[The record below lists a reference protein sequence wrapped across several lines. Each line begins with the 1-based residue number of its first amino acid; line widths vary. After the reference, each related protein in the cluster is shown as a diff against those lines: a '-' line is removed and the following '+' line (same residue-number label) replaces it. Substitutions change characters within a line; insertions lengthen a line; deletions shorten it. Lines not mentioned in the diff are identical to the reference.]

1 MKNKKSLILR
11 PEISSVAPIYS
22 LLPDIGDEQALHE
35 HGESMFA
42 RFERAKAALDELS
55 TNKILDDKLINNQS
69 QNSADFVRQQRQRLT
84 AEVGMLGV
92 VLKFLDYEI

>member
-11 PEISSVAPIYS
+11 PEMNSVAPIYS
-22 LLPDIGDEQALHE
+22 LLPDVGDEQVLHE

-42 RFERAKAALDELS
+42 RFERAKAGLDELS
-55 TNKILDDKLINNQS
+55 TSKFVDDKLTNNQL
-69 QNSADFVRQQRQRLT
+69 QNSADFVRQQKQRLT
-84 AEVGMLGV
+84 AEVAMLGV